1 MTILLFILLLVV
13 SFLVL
18 LYFLR
23 PTATETAVQQH
34 LESIEE
40 NRAVESDST
49 SILRR
54 QVLSATPWLDELL
67 RDLPGSADLA
77 RLIRQAGQTW
87 QVSSF
92 LLLSLVVTV
101 IVTSLA
107 SLAIPM
113 VVVSLL
119 LGIAAGSLPYVFL
132 LIARERR
139 FRKCDAQV
147 PEAVDLMARALRAG
161 HAVPAVIEM
170 VGREI
175 AEPLA
180 GEFRIVHEEQNLGL
194 PLRDAMLNLVDRVPR
209 DDVRFVVT
217 AILLQ
222 KETGGNLAEI
232 LDTIGESIRQR
243 FQFRSEV
250 LPSWRSRR
258 SNGASAPVSSARS
271 VGTAKSTD
279 TAPDAISSPVKS
291 WRTCGMPLA
300 SGKCDSCFSHRE
312 RRRRPFAKTSI
323 PSTASRASRGL
334 PQVPRTVIR

>member
-13 SFLVL
+13 TFLVM

-40 NRAVESDST
+40 NRAVEGDGT
-49 SILRR
+49 TILRR
-54 QVLSATPWLDELL
+54 QALSATPWLDELL
-67 RDLPGSADLA
+67 RDLPGSADIA

-92 LLLSLVVTV
+92 LLLSQVVTV
-101 IVTSLA
+101 IVASLA
-107 SLAIPM
+107 SLAIPSI
-113 VVVSLL
+113 VLSLL
-119 LGIAAGSLPYVFL
+119 FGIAAGSLPYVFL
-132 LIARERR
+132 LIVRERR

-170 VGREI
+170 VGRES

-180 GEFRIVHEEQNLGL
+180 GEFRIVHEETNFGL

-209 DDVRFVVT
+209 DDVRFVTT

-222 KETGGNLAEI
+222 KETGGNLAVI
-232 LDTIGESIRQR
+232 LDKTAALARE
-243 FQFRSEV
+243 
-250 LPSWRSRR
+250 RSRLYGQLR
-258 SNGASAPVSSARS
+258 IYTAQGRITGLILCVAPFVMCGVLSLLNWRYERLLFTNPSGLKAVY
-271 VGTAKSTD
+271 VGLVMMVLGVL
-279 TAPDAISSPVKS
+279 I
-291 WRTCGMPLA
+291 
-300 SGKCDSCFSHRE
+300 
-312 RRRRPFAKTSI
+312 
-323 PSTASRASRGL
+323 
-334 PQVPRTVIR
+334 IRKIIDIKV